1 MERRARVLFIIDEL
15 DIGGTEQQILELVK
29 RLDRNRYVPM
39 VACFRPGRVSA
50 EIESAGVPVFTL
62 RKRAKLDLRLIASL
76 VALMRRERIDIA
88 QTYLF
93 TANTWARLAAII
105 ARVPV
110 IVTSERNV
118 DMWEERFKPTIGR
131 WLDRF
136 TYRTTGNSRAVKDY
150 LVKKGLTPDKVDVIY
165 NGVDPERFEGEPV
178 TPGVTRS
185 ELGIPPHHSV
195 VGLLA
200 RLEPQKDPLTFL
212 RAAAILVKK
221 LPTVSC
227 LVIGGGS
234 LQAEL
239 EREAQA
245 LGLGDRVT
253 FTGPRRDVARLLA
266 ACDVS
271 VISSV
276 KEGMSNTI
284 MESMAA
290 GKPMVATRVGGN
302 AELIA
307 EGETGFLV
315 PPRDPAALAGA
326 VERILEDPTL
336 AKAMGH
342 QARVRI
348 AQRFSVEAMVKSTER
363 LYGEALAA
371 RESDRA
377 ARGQV
382 PGNPDGRIALVA
394 SQFPRNVDAYFV
406 REIAGLA
413 ARGLR
418 FRIFSLRAFGG
429 KVVHASARPL
439 LKDTTYSA
447 FLFSWPVLRANARF
461 AVRGPARYFGAL
473 ASMIAGSV
481 SNPRVLA
488 LNLAIFPK
496 SVYFAEQV
504 EAEGIQ
510 HIHANW
516 ASHPAMSAW
525 IMARLTGASWS
536 FAGHASDIYLQRT
549 MLREKIEAVKFVVTC
564 TRHNKDYL
572 TGVGGGAAGN
582 KIVVSYHGV
591 DLDRFKPVPRRD
603 DGTFRILTAGTLREC
618 KGLPDLIEACRLL
631 TARGINCDCTI
642 VGDGPDRRSLE
653 KQIGRAG
660 LEGRMRITGF
670 LSQEDLIPL
679 YQQASVVV
687 LPALSATHFGIP
699 NILLEALAV
708 ETPVICT
715 PLPSLSEVMEDGTHG
730 LYVPEQSPQALAAAL
745 ESLARDPERCRA
757 MGAAGRRKIEELF
770 DAAKNT
776 ATLDALF
783 RAKTK
788 FDPSREPAS

>member
-1 MERRARVLFIIDEL
+1 
-15 DIGGTEQQILELVK
+15 
-29 RLDRNRYVPM
+29 
-39 VACFRPGRVSA
+39 
-50 EIESAGVPVFTL
+50 
-62 RKRAKLDLRLIASL
+62 
-76 VALMRRERIDIA
+76 MRRERIDIA

-136 TYRTTGNSRAVKDY
+136 TYRTTGNSQAVKDY
-150 LVKKGLTPDKVDVIY
+150 LVKKGLAPDKVDVIY
-165 NGVDPERFEGEPV
+165 NGVDPERFEEEPV

-245 LGLGDRVT
+245 LGLGTRVT

-315 PPRDPAALAGA
+315 PPRDPDAIADA
-326 VERILEDPTL
+326 VLRILEDPDL

-363 LYGEALAA
+363 LYGEALGA
-371 RESDRA
+371 RESDQA

-382 PGNPDGRIALVA
+382 PGASDGRIALVA

-439 LKDTTYSA
+439 LKDTVYAA
-447 FLFSWPVLRANARF
+447 FLLSWPVLRANARF
-461 AVRGPARYFGAL
+461 AVRRPARYFGAL
-473 ASMIAGSV
+473 ARLIAGSV
-481 SNPRVLA
+481 QQSAGARPQPRHLPQERVLRGA
-488 LNLAIFPK
+488 
-496 SVYFAEQV
+496 
-504 EAEGIQ
+504 GRGGG
-510 HIHANW
+510 
-516 ASHPAMSAW
+516 HPAHPRELGIASGDVGLGHGAADGRLLELRR
-525 IMARLTGASWS
+525 ARLRHLSAPH
-536 FAGHASDIYLQRT
+536 HAA
-549 MLREKIEAVKFVVTC
+549 RE
-564 TRHNKDYL
+564 DP
-572 TGVGGGAAGN
+572 GGE
-582 KIVVSYHGV
+582 VRR
-591 DLDRFKPVPRRD
+591 DLHAPQQGLPRR
-603 DGTFRILTAGTLREC
+603 
-618 KGLPDLIEACRLL
+618 
-631 TARGINCDCTI
+631 RGR
-642 VGDGPDRRSLE
+642 GHRR
-653 KQIGRAG
+653 
-660 LEGRMRITGF
+660 
-670 LSQEDLIPL
+670 
-679 YQQASVVV
+679 
-687 LPALSATHFGIP
+687 ATR
-699 NILLEALAV
+699 
-708 ETPVICT
+708 
-715 PLPSLSEVMEDGTHG
+715 SS
-730 LYVPEQSPQALAAAL
+730 
-745 ESLARDPERCRA
+745 
-757 MGAAGRRKIEELF
+757 
-770 DAAKNT
+770 
-776 ATLDALF
+776 
-783 RAKTK
+783 
-788 FDPSREPAS
+788 

>member
-1 MERRARVLFIIDEL
+1 MARRARVLFVIDEL

-29 RLDRNRYVPM
+29 RLDRDRYVPM

-62 RKRAKLDLRLIASL
+62 RKRAKLDLRLIAGL
-76 VALMRRERIDIA
+76 VGLMRRERIDIV

-118 DMWEERFKPTIGR
+118 DMWETRFKPTIGR

-136 TYRTTGNSRAVKDY
+136 TYRTTGNSQAVKDY
-150 LVKKGLTPDKVDVIY
+150 LVKKGLAPHKVDVIY
-165 NGVDPERFEGEPV
+165 NGVDPERFEEEPV

-200 RLEPQKDPLTFL
+200 RLEPQKDPVTFL
-212 RAAAILVKK
+212 RAAVILVKK

-276 KEGMSNTI
+276 KEGMSNSI

-315 PPRDPAALAGA
+315 PPRDPAAIANA
-326 VERILEDPTL
+326 VLCILEDPAL

-363 LYGEALAA
+363 LYGEAL
-371 RESDRA
+371 ESGRA

-382 PGNPDGRIALVA
+382 LSAPDGRIALVA

-439 LKDTTYSA
+439 LKDTTYAA
-447 FLFSWPVLRANARF
+447 FLLSWPVLRANVRF
-461 AVRGPARYFGAL
+461 AVGRPARYFGAL
-473 ASMIAGSV
+473 ASLIAGSV
-481 SNPRVLA
+481 KNPRVLA
-488 LNLAIFPK
+488 LSLAVFPK
-496 SVYFAEQV
+496 SVYFAERI
-504 EAEGIQ
+504 EAEGIE

-525 IMARLTGASWS
+525 VMARLTGASWS
-536 FAGHASDIYLQRT
+536 FAGHASDIYLHRT
-549 MLREKIEAVKFVVTC
+549 MLREKIAAAEFVVTC

-572 TGVGGGAAGN
+572 AGVAGGAAGD

-631 TARGINCDCTI
+631 TAQGINCDCTI

-653 KQIGRAG
+653 KQISRAG
-660 LEGRMRITGF
+660 LERRMRITGF

-679 YQQASVVV
+679 YQHASVVV

-730 LYVPEQSPQALAAAL
+730 LYVPEQSPQKLAAAL

-783 RAKTK
+783 RPKTK
-788 FDPSREPAS
+788 FNPSREPAS